1 MYIREVVSQK
11 CLDVFRNVFFDLNLC
26 VCDDTSPSDIESWDS
41 LAQISLVL
49 VLEQVF
55 EIEFS
60 IDEAESL
67 KNFGEIVDSVFEKIH
82 A

>member
-1 MYIREVVSQK
+1 MHSREVVSQK
-11 CLDVFRNVFFDLNLC
+11 CVEIFRTVFFDLNLF
-26 VCDDTSPSDIESWDS
+26 VSNDTSPSDIENWDS

-49 VLEQVF
+49 VLQQVF

-60 IDEAESL
+60 IDEVESM